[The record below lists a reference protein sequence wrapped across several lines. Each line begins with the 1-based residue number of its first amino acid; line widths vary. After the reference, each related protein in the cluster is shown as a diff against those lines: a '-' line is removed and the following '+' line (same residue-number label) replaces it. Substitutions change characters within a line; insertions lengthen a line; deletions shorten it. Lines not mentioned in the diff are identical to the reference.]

1 MKPDLYTKIVLTS
14 IALGLWAT
22 LLKPVFVSENVVA
35 STGIIDV
42 NIKQIDG
49 KRANNV
55 LNVNVDKV
63 NGRTFSGSSIPV
75 SIRK

>member
-1 MKPDLYTKIVLTS
+1 MKPDLYTKIVLTV
-14 IALGLWAT
+14 IALGLWAI

-49 KRANNV
+49 KRVNNV
-55 LNVNVDKV
+55 LNVNVEKV
-63 NGRTFSGSSIPV
+63 NGRTFAGSSVPV

>member
-1 MKPDLYTKIVLTS
+1 MKPDLYMNIVLTL
-14 IALGLWAT
+14 IALGLWAI

-49 KRANNV
+49 KRASSV
-55 LNVNVDKV
+55 LDVNIEKI
-63 NGRTFSGSSIPV
+63 NGRMFSGSSVPV